1 MACAIELRFQG
12 EMIREILA
20 TCLGRRTFG
29 MERRPA
35 LGQAASGATRGEWS
49 FGLESL
55 ADETEFGVRD
65 KVPAPL
71 GKRAKILGS
80 HSLNLGLAGCSSNSG

>member
-20 TCLGRRTFG
+20 TGLGRRTSG
-29 MERRPA
+29 MERSPA
-35 LGQAASGATRGEWS
+35 LGQAASNATRGQRP
-49 FGLESL
+49 FGAESL

-65 KVPAPL
+65 QVPTPL
-71 GKRAKILGS
+71 GKRA
-80 HSLNLGLAGCSSNSG
+80 